1 MLKEERGEAI
11 MASKADHTQLPPR
24 NVLIFGRQNGRS
36 AELKRIL
43 DRFFNKVY
51 LAADLAEKRNLPPTE
66 RLNVIVVTNPGEAPS
81 NREFFSNLRTLY
93 PRAMLICLVDTITR
107 ETEKAMRSAGLL
119 FLGSHRQFGERYE
132 GILEAALNSEQSL

>member
-1 MLKEERGEAI
+1 
-11 MASKADHTQLPPR
+11 MANKADHTQLNQR
-24 NVLIFGRQNGRS
+24 NVLIFGGLNGRS

-43 DRFFNKVY
+43 GRFFNKIY
-51 LAADLAEKRNLPPTE
+51 LAADLAEKENLPHAE
-66 RLNVIVVTNPGEAPS
+66 GFSVIVVTNSGEVPL
-81 NREFFSNLRTLY
+81 NRDFFSYLRALY

-132 GILEAALNSEQSL
+132 GILEAALSSKESL